1 MKCTKVYEIFEY
13 YGILYKCYLSSPGA
27 HTLLSIS
34 SMPTLHEVDKLT
46 VGHAASQWKEVAP
59 HLVVESCEV
68 CKFGFGHIQEASRG
82 ALSRWLKGES
92 ETDIEEKTR
101 CSVLEAREASGNIQ
115 LAEQLKLF
123 EENSGEPVIG
133 LASPLGMCASE
144 QNVGIL
150 FVISIHCTAVNTC

>member
-1 MKCTKVYEIFEY
+1 M
-13 YGILYKCYLSSPGA
+13 

-92 ETDIEEKTR
+92 ETDIAEKTR
-101 CSVLEAREASGNIQ
+101 CSVAREASGNIQ

-123 EENSGEPVIG
+123 EENSGEPVSPASSTTTCDYLTTNEVAPNCSG
-133 LASPLGMCASE
+133 LE
-144 QNVGIL
+144 
-150 FVISIHCTAVNTC
+150 